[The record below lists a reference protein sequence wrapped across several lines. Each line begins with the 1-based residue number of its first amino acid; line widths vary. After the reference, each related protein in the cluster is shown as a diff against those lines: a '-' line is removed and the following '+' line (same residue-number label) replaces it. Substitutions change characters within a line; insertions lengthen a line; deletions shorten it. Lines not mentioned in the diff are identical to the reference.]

1 MNPNDGSRLRYNPH
15 WFTLH
20 VSEYDRLPFKK
31 KMELSKRNPNR
42 LGSNPYSAY
51 KESSLRL
58 AYSK

>member
-15 WFTLH
+15 WLTLH
-20 VSEYDRLPFKK
+20 VSEYNRLPFKK

-51 KESSLRL
+51 KESPLRL